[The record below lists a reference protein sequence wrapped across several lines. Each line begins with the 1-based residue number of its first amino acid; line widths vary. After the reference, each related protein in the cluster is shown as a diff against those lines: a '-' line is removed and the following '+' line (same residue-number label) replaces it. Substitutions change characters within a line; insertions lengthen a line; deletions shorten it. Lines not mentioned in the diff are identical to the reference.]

1 MTPGSIHPEFR
12 FVDRL
17 TADQT
22 ARLHAL
28 YQREWWTNSRTL
40 EQTRAIVANS
50 SILVGIVDSNDQLVA
65 FARVLTDFIIKALIL
80 DVIVA
85 EDRRDRGLGVA
96 LMQHLFDHPKLARI
110 GDFELYCRPEM
121 EAFYRKWA
129 FTSDIPDLQ
138 FMRCRRSSASADS

>member
-1 MTPGSIHPEFR
+1 MTPRRIQPEFR

-22 ARLHAL
+22 ARLHAF

-65 FARVLTDFIIKALIL
+65 FARVLTDFIVKALIL

-85 EDRRDRGLGVA
+85 EDRRDKGLGVA
-96 LMQHLFDHPKLARI
+96 LMQHLVDHPKLTGI
-110 GDFELYCRPEM
+110 SDFELYCRPEM

-138 FMRCRRSSASADS
+138 LMRYRRSS